1 MGKYILIFLREAN
14 VSQHIPYGDEGK
26 ILSSIID
33 LIVQKSSNILGN
45 FYCLFVKDP
54 TSIVFT
60 CPAFCMLTFGITF
73 QISLSFNFK
82 TWFSLFIVIYLRNF
96 VSLSDTGEKF

>member
-26 ILSSIID
+26 ILSRIID
-33 LIVQKSSNILGN
+33 LIVQKSSNIFGN

-60 CPAFCMLTFGITF
+60 CLAFCMLTFGITF

-82 TWFSLFIVIYLRNF
+82 IYTTLVVMRHAK
-96 VSLSDTGEKF
+96 LIAYI